1 MAVAGDWILPAT
13 HMPVLEINLISA
25 QGLKVPSHQFHP
37 KQTYAVAWV
46 DPLNRLRTRLDTIG
60 GDNPTWNDK
69 FLFRVSPEFLT
80 RDTAAV
86 SVEIYATGC
95 FRDSLVGTV
104 RFLFRNVIVSNDCTK
119 TPAFTALQVR
129 RPSGRFQGVLNI
141 GVMVNENSDFAS
153 LNGVPAIGYRDL
165 MGEGFD
171 RRRRRKKKSKA
182 RDSEIS
188 AGSHDAELLDSS
200 DGNESTCSSSSSSSA
215 KSNLV
220 SDLNGFRKAAEA
232 EAEAGEAKTLKA
244 SKRSGF
250 LCGLVIHRKTR
261 MGDDIPPLE
270 KNIKVFRGSPDME
283 R

>member
-1 MAVAGDWILPAT
+1 
-13 HMPVLEINLISA
+13 
-25 QGLKVPSHQFHP
+25 
-37 KQTYAVAWV
+37 
-46 DPLNRLRTRLDTIG
+46 
-60 GDNPTWNDK
+60 
-69 FLFRVSPEFLT
+69 
-80 RDTAAV
+80 
-86 SVEIYATGC
+86 
-95 FRDSLVGTV
+95 
-104 RFLFRNVIVSNDCTK
+104 
-119 TPAFTALQVR
+119 
-129 RPSGRFQGVLNI
+129 
-141 GVMVNENSDFAS
+141 MVNENSDFAS

-200 DGNESTCSSSSSSSA
+200 DGNESTCSSSSSSLSA

-220 SDLNGFRKAAEA
+220 SDLNGFRKG
-232 EAEAGEAKTLKA
+232 AEAGEAKTLKA